1 MTLMGKQNPDKDYE
15 DETNEEINAKL
26 ERMLGEAP
34 QPILTA
40 EQEKN
45 PKHRIIYP
53 RYSVLKQPMV

>member
-15 DETNEEINAKL
+15 DETNEDINAKL

-45 PKHRIIYP
+45 PKHRII
-53 RYSVLKQPMV
+53 